1 MLNRQKRLKKVAG
14 KIKWHY
20 SCYIVILFLCIFNVV
35 SRMGVP
41 AKVLSVIE
49 IILKIALT
57 GAFILALTRSI
68 LSLSRGLTTRRN
80 FVGENSHFPAV
91 TFCPFTY
98 VSSRDNAVNTQNINS
113 TFEVKFENDKT
124 LNFRAKNHNLAI

>member
-1 MLNRQKRLKKVAG
+1 
-14 KIKWHY
+14 
-20 SCYIVILFLCIFNVV
+20 
-35 SRMGVP
+35 MGVP
-41 AKVLSVIE
+41 AKVLSVTE

-57 GAFILALTRSI
+57 GAFILALARSI

-98 VSSRDNAVNTQNINS
+98 VSSRDKTVNPQNMNS
-113 TFEVKFENDKT
+113 TFKVTNEKRQEN
-124 LNFRAKNHNLAI
+124 LNFRAKSCHFRML